1 MISHSFDEDY
11 YENGV
16 KKRISGYENYRWMP
30 TRSIPE
36 AISIIDAIDFHTCLD
51 FGCAKGYL
59 VHALRLLGKDAT
71 GIDISEYAIANCYPA
86 VRDNVFHWTQP
97 LYELTTKY
105 DLVIAKDV
113 LEHVP
118 ESDIPE
124 TLRQLRSVAGK
135 ALFVIPLGDDNLF
148 RIREYEIDKTHVTR
162 KDEEWWLGQVRNAG
176 FELVRFSYDL
186 GSVKE
191 KWKGHAYGN
200 GFFYLK

>member
-1 MISHSFDEDY
+1 LHSFNQDY

-16 KKRISGYENYRWMP
+16 KKQISGYENYRWMP

-36 AISIIDAIDFHTCLD
+36 AMSIIDAVDFNSCLD

-59 VHALRLLGKDAT
+59 VHALRLLGKNAT
-71 GIDISEYAIANCYPA
+71 GVDISEYAIANCHPA
-86 VRDNVFHWTQP
+86 VKNNVFHLTQP
-97 LYELTTKY
+97 LYELTTRY

-118 ESDIPE
+118 EADIPE
-124 TLRQLRSVAGK
+124 TLRQLRFVAEQ

-176 FELVRFSYDL
+176 FELVRFSYGL

-191 KWKGHAYGN
+191 KWKKHAHGN
-200 GFFYLK
+200 GFFHVK